1 MSLSFLPSTV
11 GFFLSHPGG
20 KQPNRRNS
28 PFSSLRS
35 IGDATYCRRLYSC
48 LPEVYWKVFGRTLGK
63 IWRCLGTFSL
73 KKIARST
80 RGASTAGIWSSQF
93 PIIPP
98 NRERIPLDLPGG
110 EILDGGLHDPR
121 GRKESFVE
129 SPSLPRNPSHRS
141 KFRINYPLAVVSE
154 FVSVILILRTRPH
167 PFHAILA
174 DNSTVRSRD
183 DHPRFPAPTR
193 YPRPSLLLTNRSVL
207 SSQRVDVVSVAACCV
222 AN

>member
-1 MSLSFLPSTV
+1 MAILYGSTPTIISLRLESEGAKRGPRALTGTQCKVLCLAIRLRTNTDRRGYIMSLSFLPSTV

-110 EILDGGLHDPR
+110 EILDGGVHDPR

-141 KFRINYPLAVVSE
+141 KFRIN
-154 FVSVILILRTRPH
+154 
-167 PFHAILA
+167 
-174 DNSTVRSRD
+174 
-183 DHPRFPAPTR
+183 
-193 YPRPSLLLTNRSVL
+193 
-207 SSQRVDVVSVAACCV
+207 
-222 AN
+222 